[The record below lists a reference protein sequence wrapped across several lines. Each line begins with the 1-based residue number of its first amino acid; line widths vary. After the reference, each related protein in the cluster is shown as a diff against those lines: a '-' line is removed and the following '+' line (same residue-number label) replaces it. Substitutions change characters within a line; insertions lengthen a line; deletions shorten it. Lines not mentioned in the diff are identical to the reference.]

1 MLTRRSN
8 SSTASPFALGPWRTL
23 LALLCIV
30 LVMATATVELTHH
43 HADGGEHGDCALCVV
58 AHVVIQ
64 TVTAPAL
71 IALFTRLAAVVLAAR
86 VLALAKAT
94 IFVHFTRPPPA
105 CLNAA

>member
-1 MLTRRSN
+1 MLNRHS
-8 SSTASPFALGPWRTL
+8 SSTALSPWRIL
-23 LALLCIV
+23 LVLLCVV

-43 HADGGEHGDCALCVV
+43 HSDGEHADCALCVV

-71 IALFTRLAAVVLAAR
+71 IVLFARIAAVALAAR
-86 VLALAKAT
+86 VLILAKAT
-94 IFVHFTRPPPA
+94 LFAFFTRPPPA

>member
-8 SSTASPFALGPWRTL
+8 PDARSTWRIL

-30 LVMATATVELTHH
+30 LVMATATVELTHS
-43 HADGGEHGDCALCVV
+43 HADGDHADCALCVV

-71 IALFTRLAAVVLAAR
+71 IAIFARIATVALAAR
-86 VLALAKAT
+86 VLILAKAA
-94 IFVHFTRPPPA
+94 ILDHFTRPPPA

>member
-1 MLTRRSN
+1 M
-8 SSTASPFALGPWRTL
+8 L

-30 LVMATATVELTHH
+30 LVVATATVELTHS
-43 HADGGEHGDCALCVV
+43 HADGAEHGDCALCVV

-71 IALFTRLAAVVLAAR
+71 IVLFARIAAVALAAR
-86 VLALAKAT
+86 VLILAKAT
-94 IFVHFTRPPPA
+94 IFAFFTRPPPA

>member
-1 MLTRRSN
+1 MLNRRSN
-8 SSTASPFALGPWRTL
+8 PAACSTWRKL

-43 HADGGEHGDCALCVV
+43 HADGEHADCALCVV

-71 IALFTRLAAVVLAAR
+71 IALFARIAAVAMAAR
-86 VLALAKAT
+86 VLIMAKAT
-94 IFVHFTRPPPA
+94 IFAFFTRPPPA